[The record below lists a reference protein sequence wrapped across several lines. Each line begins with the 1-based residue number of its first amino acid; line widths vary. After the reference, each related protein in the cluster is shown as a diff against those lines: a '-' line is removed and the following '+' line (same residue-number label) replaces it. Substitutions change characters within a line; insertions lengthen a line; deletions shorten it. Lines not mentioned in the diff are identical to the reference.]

1 MIEILNSLEN
11 VLFLIEINQYEFKII
26 MHILIV
32 EDEQGIIQFL
42 KQGLEEEGFTI
53 SSATDGLQG
62 LNLIKNNS
70 FDLILL
76 DWMLPKMTGLEL
88 CKSIR
93 SKDIATPILF
103 LTAKD
108 TIQETIEGLK
118 AGANDYIKKP
128 FSFDEL
134 LERIKIHFRNTTK
147 PEIYTLGTIEIH
159 LSKHLVIVDGNEVN
173 LTQREFE
180 LLCYLVKNKGK
191 VCTRN
196 QIIEDVWNIH
206 FDYDT
211 GVIDVFI
218 NAIRKKLNLKI
229 DEDYIKT
236 IRGVGYIV
244 NE

>member
-1 MIEILNSLEN
+1 
-11 VLFLIEINQYEFKII
+11 

-32 EDEQGIIQFL
+32 EDEAGIVQFL
-42 KQGLEEEGFTI
+42 QQGLEEEGYTI
-53 SSATDGLQG
+53 TSASDGLKGFELSQKE
-62 LNLIKNNS
+62 N

-76 DWMLPKMTGLEL
+76 DWMLPKMTGFEL

-93 SKDIATPILF
+93 LKNTTTPIIF

-108 TIQETIEGLK
+108 TVQETIEGLK

-134 LERIKIHFRNTTK
+134 VERIKIHFRNQNED
-147 PEIYTLGTIEIH
+147 EILTLGTIKIDIPQH
-159 LSKHLVIVDGNEVN
+159 RVLVNEAEVA

-180 LLCYLVKNKGK
+180 LLMYLVKNKGK
-191 VCTRN
+191 VCTRT
-196 QIIEDVWNIH
+196 QIIEDVWDIH
-206 FDYDT
+206 FEYDT

-229 DEDYIKT
+229 EQDYIKT
-236 IRGVGYIV
+236 VRGVGYIA
-244 NE
+244 ND

>member
-1 MIEILNSLEN
+1 
-11 VLFLIEINQYEFKII
+11 

-32 EDEQGIIQFL
+32 EDEAGIVQFL
-42 KQGLEEEGFTI
+42 KQGLEEEGYEIT
-53 SSATDGLQG
+53 SASNGLEG
-62 LNLIKNNS
+62 FELIQKGN

-76 DWMLPKMTGLEL
+76 DWMLPKISGLEL
-88 CKSIR
+88 CKAVR
-93 SKDIATPILF
+93 LKNTVTPIIF

-134 LERIKIHFRNTTK
+134 TERIKIHFRNQK
-147 PEIYTLGTIEIH
+147 EQEILKLGVIEIH
-159 LSKHLVIVDGNEVN
+159 VSQHLVLVNGNDVP

-180 LLCYLVKNKGK
+180 LLYYLVRNKGK
-191 VCTRN
+191 VCTRT

-206 FDYDT
+206 FEYDT

-229 DEDYIKT
+229 EEDYIKT
-236 IRGVGYIV
+236 VRGIGYIA
-244 NE
+244 NDK